1 LPQSGS
7 KPDTETYADVELG
20 RERVEAVRE
29 VVQRSHALRVVVE
42 PVAEVERD
50 RVEHDKLALDADS
63 SSGKPLL
70 Q

>member
-1 LPQSGS
+1 
-7 KPDTETYADVELG
+7 VELG